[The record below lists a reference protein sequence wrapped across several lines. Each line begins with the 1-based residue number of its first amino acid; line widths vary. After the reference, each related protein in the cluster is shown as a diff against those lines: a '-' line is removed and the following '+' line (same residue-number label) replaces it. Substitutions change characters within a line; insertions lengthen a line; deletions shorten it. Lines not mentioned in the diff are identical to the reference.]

1 MFKFF
6 KISHLDFFYPTM
18 IYSCQQKPS
27 MKVVTSDDHVQKK
40 ASSLVHYVP
49 GVHGGS
55 SDRGVQLRR
64 PAAHPELALCH
75 PQPQRTDPQISDRHA
90 GGDLSFCT
98 IALLVA

>member
-1 MFKFF
+1 M
-6 KISHLDFFYPTM
+6 
-18 IYSCQQKPS
+18 
-27 MKVVTSDDHVQKK
+27 
-40 ASSLVHYVP
+40 P

-90 GGDLSFCT
+90 GGDLSFLHHCFVGG
-98 IALLVA
+98 IKGSFNIKIVGPGVYDHVLY